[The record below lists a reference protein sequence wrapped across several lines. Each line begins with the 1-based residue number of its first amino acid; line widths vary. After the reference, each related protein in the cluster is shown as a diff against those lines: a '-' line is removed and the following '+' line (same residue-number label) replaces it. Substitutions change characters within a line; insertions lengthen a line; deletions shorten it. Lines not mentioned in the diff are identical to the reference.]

1 MYQGVFHWEFDVL
14 RGTKK
19 GAAISARVGKFSSR
33 DHYLV
38 KQKSDPNSSL
48 DFDCLARSTQLQSS
62 CTRTHALEGMTSQI
76 GLGPMNLQ
84 TKFSGAMSPY
94 MKCKPLFRIP
104 RFTDEG
110 SGSPCVQR
118 SANRVPTEYFVGMKR
133 AL

>member
-19 GAAISARVGKFSSR
+19 GAAISARVGKSFP
-33 DHYLV
+33 
-38 KQKSDPNSSL
+38 KSDPNSSL
-48 DFDCLARSTQLQSS
+48 DFDCRARSTQLQSS

-94 MKCKPLFRIP
+94 MKCKPFSICLVLLMK
-104 RFTDEG
+104 E
-110 SGSPCVQR
+110 
-118 SANRVPTEYFVGMKR
+118 VGHLVCKGQ
-133 AL
+133 LIVCQLNISLI

>member
-19 GAAISARVGKFSSR
+19 GAAISARVGKSLFLERSLSS
-33 DHYLV
+33 
-38 KQKSDPNSSL
+38 QTKSDPNSSL

-94 MKCKPLFRIP
+94 MKCKPFSICLVLLMK
-104 RFTDEG
+104 E
-110 SGSPCVQR
+110 
-118 SANRVPTEYFVGMKR
+118 VGHLVCKGQ
-133 AL
+133 LIVCQLNISLI